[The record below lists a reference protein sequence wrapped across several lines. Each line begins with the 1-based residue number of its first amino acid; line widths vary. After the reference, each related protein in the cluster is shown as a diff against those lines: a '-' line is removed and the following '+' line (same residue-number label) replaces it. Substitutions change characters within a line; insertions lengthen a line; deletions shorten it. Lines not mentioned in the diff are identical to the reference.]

1 MIDLLQKNKNKKN
14 YNEIKD
20 KLELKQKGEKDS
32 QNQKNVEAKKEIQ
45 PPVNLNRYKDP
56 EGLSIKKMRIGLWLV
71 ANRKNFKLI
80 FTVFLIFIII
90 CFWGRYFIVFGNQVL
105 FGMKQD
111 KKLIQ
116 GLVDPNLAGYEILSK
131 NSAKNLEI
139 NQPGVIV
146 ASNGRFDF
154 YVKIRNPN
162 DKYCVHFN
170 YNFRVNNQDTRKEDN
185 FILPGE
191 TKYILLLGES
201 MESQGKNGEFIINKI
216 EWERI
221 DFHKYDNWP
230 LFAKEHLDIKIS
242 DIEFISA
249 NSSALS
255 EKININTLNFS
266 TTNDTAYSYWN
277 VAYNALLFKGSRIIG
292 VNRHIVNRLMS
303 GKIQKIG
310 ITWPE
315 NLGNVGNVVIYSE
328 VDITKNDIYIK
339 FDGKTG
345 TEK

>member
-14 YNEIKD
+14 YNEIEEE
-20 KLELKQKGEKDS
+20 LELKQENKKDELDAKGAKTE
-32 QNQKNVEAKKEIQ
+32 EALR
-45 PPVNLNRYKDP
+45 PVNLNRYKDP
-56 EGLSIKKMRIGLWLV
+56 EGLTIKKMRIGLWLV

-80 FTVFLIFIII
+80 FIVFLALVIAYS
-90 CFWGRYFIVFGNQVL
+90 WGRYFIVFGNQVL

-111 KKLIQ
+111 KKIIQELIA
-116 GLVDPNLAGYEILSK
+116 PNLIDYETLSK

-139 NQPGVIV
+139 NQPGVI
-146 ASNGRFDF
+146 AISDNKFDF
-154 YVKIRNPN
+154 YIKIRNPN
-162 DKYCVHFN
+162 HKYWAHFD
-170 YNFRVNNQDTRKEDN
+170 YYFRLDNKDTRKESN

-191 TKYILLLGES
+191 TKYILLLGEKLETKS
-201 MESQGKNGEFIINKI
+201 KNGEFVIDKI

-242 DIEFISA
+242 DIEFTPA

-255 EKININTLNFS
+255 EKININTLDFS
-266 TTNDTAYSYWN
+266 ASNNTAYNYWD

-292 VNRHIVNRLMS
+292 VNRYIADNLMS
-303 GKIQKIG
+303 GQTQKIG

-315 NLGNVGNVVIYSE
+315 DLGQVGDIVIYPE
-328 VDITKNDIYIK
+328 VDITKDDVYIK

>member
-14 YNEIKD
+14 YNEIEEE
-20 KLELKQKGEKDS
+20 LELKQENKKDELDAKGAETE
-32 QNQKNVEAKKEIQ
+32 EAPK
-45 PPVNLNRYKDP
+45 PVNLNRYKDP
-56 EGLSIKKMRIGLWLV
+56 EGLTIKKMRIGLWLV

-80 FTVFLIFIII
+80 FIVFLALVIAYS
-90 CFWGRYFIVFGNQVL
+90 WGRYFIVFGNQVL

-111 KKLIQ
+111 KKIIQALI
-116 GLVDPNLAGYEILSK
+116 VPNLIDYETLSK

-139 NQPGVIV
+139 NQPGVI
-146 ASNGRFDF
+146 AISDNKFDF
-154 YVKIRNPN
+154 YIKIRNPN
-162 DKYCVHFN
+162 HKYWAHFD
-170 YNFRVNNQDTRKEDN
+170 YYFRLDNKDTRKESN

-191 TKYILLLGES
+191 TKYILLLGEKLETKS
-201 MESQGKNGEFIINKI
+201 KNGEFVIDKI

-242 DIEFISA
+242 DIKFTPA
-249 NSSALS
+249 NSSVLS
-255 EKININTLNFS
+255 EKININTLDFS
-266 TTNDTAYSYWN
+266 ASNNTAYNYWD

-292 VNRHIVNRLMS
+292 VNRYVADNLMS
-303 GKIQKIG
+303 GQTQKIG

-315 NLGNVGNVVIYSE
+315 DIGQVGDIVIYPE
-328 VDITKNDIYIK
+328 VDITRDDVYIK